1 MSRQH
6 PGKVAITFRDV
17 AAYFTEGEW
26 KRLQENQKE
35 FYKKVMKEIHQTLI
49 FLGYKIANPDT
60 LVRITKGEEP
70 HIWEASESGR
80 IIYNNEPSSF
90 CHRAVGPDIF
100 LRIKEELHCV
110 ASSSDEELEISSRPS
125 KANNTSTSSNIIHW
139 RKKAEKLS
147 PNDFQDAKA
156 SEREAGLNSDVNVA
170 NAAVLHK
177 IKREAKFPLKDCHDT
192 EIGRNRAGHNTDNT
206 KVDFLPKVKT
216 DEKPPF
222 KDCEIAKASI
232 KASVTTEIPFVNT
245 EICSGKKEESNPSVV
260 DQPDGKGA
268 QHGASSS
275 SGYEVIS
282 FPIKEE
288 EEDYPLNHPFLESR
302 GSITHST
309 GFEKRKRKVADSLN
323 VPQENLQEEE
333 SETCDDFESALSDSE
348 ILTFQLNPDQQCGLY
363 TCAECDK
370 NFTLKESLIIHLR
383 THAVDKPYPCA
394 KCDKSFSLK
403 RNLKRH
409 QRTHIEKNER
419 RYRCDE
425 CEKTFCQKD
434 SLVKH
439 KRTHTGERPYHCT
452 ECDKRFSVRVNLITH
467 QRIHSS
473 ERPYQCTQCD
483 KSFTQKA
490 HLIGHEAKHTG
501 VRPYQCSKCDKSY
514 SFQGSLIR
522 HQNSHTGN
530 AGSTTAAKEKAPKK
544 QQV

>member
-1 MSRQH
+1 MSWKH
-6 PGKVAITFRDV
+6 PGKFQLPLLALAPPNQHGVLPSRQDSFFNGSPSWAHVYACQLQDCFIDIFTVAITFRDV
-17 AAYFTEGEW
+17 AAYFTEAEW

-70 HIWEASESGR
+70 HIWEANESGR
-80 IIYNNEPSSF
+80 RIYNNEPSSF

-100 LRIKEELHCV
+100 LRIKEEPLCG
-110 ASSSDEELEISSRPS
+110 AKSSDEELEVSSRPS
-125 KANNTSTSSNIIHW
+125 KANYTSDSSNV
-139 RKKAEKLS
+139 
-147 PNDFQDAKA
+147 QYM
-156 SEREAGLNSDVNVA
+156 
-170 NAAVLHK
+170 
-177 IKREAKFPLKDCHDT
+177 IKREEKPSGKGSEAVKS
-192 EIGRNRAGHNTDNT
+192 
-206 KVDFLPKVKT
+206 KT
-216 DEKPPF
+216 DLSKENL
-222 KDCEIAKASI
+222 
-232 KASVTTEIPFVNT
+232 FVST
-245 EICSGKKEESNPSVV
+245 DICSGETEESNPFVV
-260 DQPDGKGA
+260 AQPDGKEA
-268 QHGASSS
+268 RHCTSPS

-288 EEDYPLNHPFLESR
+288 VEDYPLNHPFYESR
-302 GSITHST
+302 GRITHSA
-309 GFEKRKRKVADSLN
+309 GFGKRKGKAADSIHSH
-323 VPQENLQEEE
+323 QDTLQEEE
-333 SETCDDFESALSDSE
+333 SEVYNDFESALSDSE
-348 ILTFQLNPDQQCGLY
+348 ILSFQLNTDQQCGLY

-370 NFTLKESLIIHLR
+370 NFTSKESLMIHLR
-383 THAVDKPYPCA
+383 THSVDKPYPCA

-409 QRTHIEKNER
+409 QRTHIEENER

-522 HQNSHTGN
+522 HQSSHTGN
-530 AGSTTAAKEKAPKK
+530 AGSTTAAKEKASKK
-544 QQV
+544 QQI

>member
-1 MSRQH
+1 MSWQH

-60 LVRITKGEEP
+60 LVRIAKGEEP

-80 IIYNNEPSSF
+80 RICNNEPSSF
-90 CHRAVGPDIF
+90 YHRAVGPDIF
-100 LRIKEELHCV
+100 LRIKEELHCS
-110 ASSSDEELEISSRPS
+110 ARSSDEELEISSRPS
-125 KANNTSTSSNIIHW
+125 KANNTSTSSSIIHW
-139 RKKAEKLS
+139 RKRAEKRS

-156 SEREAGLNSDVNVA
+156 SERQGCLNS
-170 NAAVLHK
+170 
-177 IKREAKFPLKDCHDT
+177 
-192 EIGRNRAGHNTDNT
+192 DNT

-216 DEKPPF
+216 DDKLPF
-222 KDCEIAKASI
+222 KDREIAKASI
-232 KASVTTEIPFVNT
+232 KANVNTEIPFVNS

-268 QHGASSS
+268 QHGAS
-275 SGYEVIS
+275 
-282 FPIKEE
+282 P
-288 EEDYPLNHPFLESR
+288 
-302 GSITHST
+302 ST
-309 GFEKRKRKVADSLN
+309 GFGKRKRKVADSLP
-323 VPQENLQEEE
+323 VHQENLQEEE
-333 SETCDDFESALSDSE
+333 SEICDDFESALSDSE
-348 ILTFQLNPDQQCGLY
+348 ILTFQLNTDQQCGLY

-370 NFTLKESLIIHLR
+370 DFTSKESLIIHLR

-409 QRTHIEKNER
+409 QRTHIEENER

-544 QQV
+544 QQI